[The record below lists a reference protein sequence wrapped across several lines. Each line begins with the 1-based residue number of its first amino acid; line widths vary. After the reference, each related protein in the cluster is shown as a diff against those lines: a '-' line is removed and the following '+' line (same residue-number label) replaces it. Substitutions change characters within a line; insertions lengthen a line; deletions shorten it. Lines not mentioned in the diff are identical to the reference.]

1 MTQNTANT
9 LNQSR
14 FGQMDPTKCQRPV
27 CSLVVTISHVLNPF
41 SDFLPTFVWFQNR
54 RAKWRR
60 QEKLEQNQ
68 LKLNADFPL
77 ASLRAAQ
84 NAPIPGMN
92 KILCSPLDSWL
103 TASAPAAAMASL
115 QQQQNMLTNPALFNL
130 QQAAMAAV
138 NLKSTPE
145 PSSTPNLTTS
155 PNIQGFDLAN
165 STSGGN
171 LFATNAISQQQA
183 AYQLLLQSCAP
194 TSFFMPALNPAV
206 NLFPD
211 FGSMD
216 IMTKLP
222 NSTASNSPIPESS
235 PSNEKNKQTTETV
248 EASDKQ

>member
-1 MTQNTANT
+1 
-9 LNQSR
+9 
-14 FGQMDPTKCQRPV
+14 
-27 CSLVVTISHVLNPF
+27 
-41 SDFLPTFVWFQNR
+41 
-54 RAKWRR
+54 
-60 QEKLEQNQ
+60 
-68 LKLNADFPL
+68 
-77 ASLRAAQ
+77 
-84 NAPIPGMN
+84 MN

-115 QQQQNMLTNPALFNL
+115 QQQHNMLTNPALFNL